1 MQFGSSS
8 LSAAE
13 ATMRT
18 QGLRRRLS
26 CILPVIGWLPQA
38 TKTTTRADV
47 VAGMALAGLLVPEGL
62 AYAGIAGM
70 PPEVGL
76 YSAAA
81 GLAIYALFGTS
92 RHLAVSCT
100 SGSAAMLAALVAP
113 LAGGDLSR
121 YAALASATAIVAGIV
136 FLLSSVLKLGFV
148 SEFISKPVLKGFV
161 FGLGI
166 TIMIRQAPK
175 LLGIEK
181 GHGDTVDQAWHVI
194 VSLPQSHPWTILVG
208 AVALAVVFLLGTW
221 APRIPGALVIFVL
234 GIMGVRYLGLHS
246 HGVEI
251 VGNIPTG
258 LPHVRLP
265 VISREDVSE
274 VFAGAIGIVLIVYAE
289 AIAAARTFAAK
300 YKYDV
305 NPNQELAAIGVANLA
320 SGLTQGIVVGGGM
333 SGTAANAA
341 GGGRTQLSAIT
352 TAFLSV
358 LTLLFLM
365 PLFRNLPEAVLGAIV
380 IHAVWHLCDVK
391 EMRRLASLKTGS
403 IWAAATAII
412 GVLML
417 GVLRGLILAMCL
429 TLIALLKKVSAP
441 QDAVL
446 GRLPGTGTFV
456 DVTRYREAEQIPGLL
471 IFRPQGLLFFANANR
486 FSTRLRAAIKGAVTP
501 TRDVILNLEA
511 SPEIDVTVL
520 DMLEQLRTDLSGDG
534 IRLALAR
541 VSDPV
546 RGLLGRS
553 GFLERLGEGNV
564 FWGVD
569 SAVEELTKGD
579 HVASRV
585 R

>member
-1 MQFGSSS
+1 MGAQSDRNRFS
-8 LSAAE
+8 
-13 ATMRT
+13 R
-18 QGLRRRLS
+18 
-26 CILPVIGWLPQA
+26 ILPVAEWLPQA
-38 TKTTTRADV
+38 TRTTIRSDV
-47 VAGMALAGLLVPEGL
+47 VAGLALAGLLVPEGL

-81 GLAIYALFGTS
+81 GLAIYALAGTS

-100 SGSAAMLAALVAP
+100 SGSAALLAALVAP
-113 LAGGDLSR
+113 LAGGDPTR
-121 YAALASATAIVAGIV
+121 YAALASATAVVAGAL

-166 TIMIRQAPK
+166 TIMVRQAPK

-181 GHGDTVDQAWHVI
+181 GHGDTLDQAWHVI
-194 VSLPQSHPWTILVG
+194 VSLPQSNPWTIIVA
-208 AVALAVVFLLGTW
+208 AVALAVVFLIGAL
-221 APRIPGALVIFVL
+221 APRIPSALVVFVL
-234 GIMGVRYLGLHS
+234 GILAVRFLGLHT

-251 VGNIPTG
+251 VGSVPTG
-258 LPHVRLP
+258 LPHIRLP
-265 VISREDVSE
+265 GISRENLSD

-305 NPNQELAAIGVANLA
+305 NPNQELGALGVANLA
-320 SGLTQGIVVGGGM
+320 SGFTQGIIVGGGM

-341 GGGRTQLSAIT
+341 GGAKTQLSAIT
-352 TAFLSV
+352 ASGV
-358 LTLLFLM
+358 SILTLLFLM
-365 PLFRNLPEAVLGAIV
+365 PLFRNLPEAVMGAIV
-380 IHAVWHLCDVK
+380 VHAVWHLADVK

-403 IWAAATAII
+403 IWAAATAIV
-412 GVLML
+412 GVLAL

-441 QDAVL
+441 QDSIL
-446 GRLPGTGTFV
+446 GRLPGTGNFV
-456 DVTRYREAEQIPGLL
+456 DVTRYTQAQLIPGLL
-471 IFRPQGLLFFANANR
+471 IFRPDGVLFFANANR
-486 FSTRLRAAIKGAVTP
+486 FSTRLRAAIKDAATP
-501 TRDVILNLEA
+501 VRDVILNLEA

-520 DMLEQLRTDLSGDG
+520 DMLDQLRTELSSDG

-541 VSDPV
+541 ISDPV
-546 RGLLGRS
+546 RALLARS
-553 GFLERLGEGNV
+553 GFLERLGEENV

-569 SAVEELTKGD
+569 TAVEELTKRR
-579 HVASRV
+579 HASSSV